1 MGGREGIAMLVVGAL
16 VVGVMVA
23 VVEVEVEVLLVV
35 MQAPTRV
42 VAAHTIV
49 VHPVETEQP
58 VQQVVVSRPAQQRI
72 QTEYCINSEIR

>member
-16 VVGVMVA
+16 VVGVMV
-23 VVEVEVEVLLVV
+23 VVVEVLLVV